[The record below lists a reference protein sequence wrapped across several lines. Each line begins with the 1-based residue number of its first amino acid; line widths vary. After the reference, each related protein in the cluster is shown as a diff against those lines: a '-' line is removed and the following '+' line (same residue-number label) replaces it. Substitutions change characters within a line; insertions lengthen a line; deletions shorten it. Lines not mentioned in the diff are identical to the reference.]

1 MANVLQQALAR
12 PTSITPTVANN
23 TQQNNVTSA
32 KKKPNKKVIAGAT
45 IGSALG
51 IAGAVAGVYHMAKKG
66 DPKLLLRNLAYEEK
80 DVLLVGAGSVLGG
93 LAGGLLTDKD
103 KENNVPKIREALEQ
117 LVGCIALPVGF
128 VAAGNKLLD
137 KFNVKLPQLK
147 STGALADFANNALKH
162 LPKVAVTVGSI
173 VAGMHIGHEFMTK
186 VNNKIFKEEDNH
198 KIEAKDFLVHTD
210 DLCVASSLIFKD
222 TEKISKVTN
231 KILPLSFILSGIKTG
246 TRQAK

>member
-1 MANVLQQALAR
+1 MANLIEQALAR
-12 PTSITPTVANN
+12 PTSITPTIANN
-23 TQQNNVTSA
+23 SQNQAPA
-32 KKKPNKKVIAGAT
+32 KKKLDKKVIAGAT

-80 DVLLVGAGSVLGG
+80 DVLLIGAGSVLGG
-93 LAGGLLTDKD
+93 LTGGLLTDKE
-103 KENNVPKIREALEQ
+103 KKNTVPKIREATEQ
-117 LVGCIALPVGF
+117 MVGCIALPVGLLA
-128 VAAGNKLLD
+128 VGNKLLD
-137 KFNVKLPQLK
+137 KANIKMPQLK
-147 STGALADFANNALKH
+147 SASTMAEYVNNALKH
-162 LPKVAVTVGSI
+162 LPKVLTTVGCL
-173 VAGMHIGHEFMTK
+173 VAGMFLGHEIMTK

-231 KILPLSFILSGIKTG
+231 KLLPLSFILSGIKTG
-246 TRQAK
+246 TRQAE